1 MNTLKA
7 GFSRVE
13 INPPMGI
20 DIAGYFIE
28 RHAER
33 ILDNLYTCA
42 LALSVADG
50 TTSVMITLDSLYVQ
64 LNGCDVIRD
73 YLSERFSLPRNAF
86 FIGSSHSHTAPTFQ
100 HNHEKELIRDYF
112 RNTMLKIGDAVAF
125 ALADMKPAKM
135 GYGIGTAP
143 RISFGRRYRMKDGS
157 VRTNPGVLNP
167 DIVESIG
174 EVDERVSVVR
184 FDREGADD
192 IVLINFGTHPDTV
205 GGNVI
210 SADWPGFVRTTMEAA
225 VGNVKCLVFN
235 GAEGDVNHVNVMPR
249 GGERNGLTRDF
260 DDVDRGYSHAKHM
273 GNVIAGAALQ
283 VYEKLVYS
291 DVDKISYSEKVA
303 KLPANTPSPDEIP
316 LALEYQKLYEE
327 GRTDE
332 IPFTGM
338 GLTTA
343 LANARRILKLK
354 DGPEFF
360 EVPLS
365 GLAIGRVAFIGIPGE
380 PFTAIGMQL
389 KESRGDFDMVIPC
402 ALTNGARG
410 YFPGDDSFAEGGY
423 ETSNSN
429 YRSGVQKN
437 MVDTGKE
444 LLKML

>member
-1 MNTLKA
+1 MNSLKA
-7 GFSRVE
+7 GYSRVE
-13 INPPMGI
+13 VNPPLGI
-20 DIAGYFIE
+20 EIPGYFIK
-28 RHAER
+28 RYAEK
-33 ILDNLYTCA
+33 ILDSVYTCA
-42 LALSVADG
+42 LALSVEDG
-50 TTSVMITLDSLYVQ
+50 TTAVMITLDSLYVQ

-73 YLSERFSLPRNAF
+73 YLSKRFSLPREAF
-86 FIGSSHSHTAPTFQ
+86 FIGSSHSHTAPLMQ
-100 HNHEKELIRDYF
+100 HNHEDKLVSDYF
-112 RNTMLKIGDAVAF
+112 NNTMQKMGDAVAF

-135 GYGIGTAP
+135 GFGVANAP

-184 FDREGADD
+184 FDRDGADD

-205 GGNVI
+205 GGSVI

-225 VGNVKCLVFN
+225 VPGTKCLVFN

-260 DDVDRGYSHAKHM
+260 DDVDRGYSHARHM
-273 GNVIAGAALQ
+273 GQVIAGAALQ
-283 VYEKLVYS
+283 VYEKLPYV
-291 DVDKISYSEKVA
+291 DVDKITYAEKVA

-316 LALEYQKLYEE
+316 LALEYSRLYEE

-343 LANARRILKLK
+343 LANARRILRLK

-365 GLAIGRVAFIGIPGE
+365 GLAIGSLAFIGIPGE
-380 PFTAIGMQL
+380 PFTAIGMEL
-389 KESRGDFDMVIPC
+389 KESRENFDMVIPC